1 MRIMAGLV
9 SKCGNFCGRCPW
21 SKYTRES
28 MTPEEWESFRLG
40 VKKYVGYNIEDL
52 KPCHGCQT
60 PTEDLTR
67 DVGVHNFIRGCVIR
81 KCAQNNDV
89 ETCAQ
94 CSRFPCQELKNRGSS
109 FTRDKVEERLGEPVP
124 EDAYQLYIEPF
135 QGLDHLRKM
144 RSKLKES
151 AIVEMKPVTLSKKRI
166 VGFPSTLQ
174 DESLKSL
181 HSLLDE
187 VSDFPLKFEDAD
199 TFAFN
204 EQLKKKR
211 KGIHRMLWTLG
222 LHGAIE
228 KEEVILNSAD
238 YFNDKKSEAP
248 GTETRMREYL
258 TYLKD
263 YGLDG
268 ELEPLVEDQWKLPS
282 DYLRGTVRGGEA
294 PVWQIR
300 FKIDSRIGG
309 VSTMKALKTYVM
321 ELLSRYGN
329 RGFARFTRADMRMF
343 E

>member
-1 MRIMAGLV
+1 MAGLV

-21 SKYTRES
+21 SKYTREG
-28 MTPEEWESFRLG
+28 MTPEEWEAYRPG
-40 VKKYVGYNIEDL
+40 VKKYVGYNIQDL

-67 DVGVHNFIRGCVIR
+67 EVGVHNFIRGCVIR
-81 KCAQNNDV
+81 KCALNNGV

-94 CSRFPCQELKNRGSS
+94 CSRYPCQELKNSGSL
-109 FTRDKVEERLGEPVP
+109 FTRESVEERLGEPVH
-124 EDAYQLYIEPF
+124 ENAYQLYIEPF
-135 QGLDHLRKM
+135 QGLEHLRKM
-144 RSKLKES
+144 RTKLKES
-151 AIVEMKPVTLSKKRI
+151 EIVEMKPVPFPKKRI
-166 VGFPSTLQ
+166 VDFPTILY

-187 VSDFPLKFEDAD
+187 VSEFPMKFEDAD
-199 TFAFN
+199 TFAFS

-211 KGIHRMLWTLG
+211 KGLYRMLWVLG
-222 LHGAIE
+222 LHGTITDD
-228 KEEVILNSAD
+228 EVILNSAN

-248 GTETRMREYL
+248 GTETGMREFL
-258 TYLKD
+258 AYLKE
-263 YGLDG
+263 YGIEG

-282 DYLRGTVRGGEA
+282 DYLRGTIRGGKA
-294 PVWQIR
+294 PVWQLR
-300 FKIDSRIGG
+300 FIVDSRIGG

-329 RGFARFTRADMRMF
+329 RGFTRFTRADMRMF